1 MEQLS
6 FFPNPYRYIID
17 TSAILSQ
24 KPNELHRRT
33 INVSLWKKI
42 DELIK
47 NQEIVTCS
55 EIFEEVKDEELK
67 KLLVALQCKVLDI
80 DDEIKKKIEKEKI
93 ENFVVSKTMEFLKD
107 DDIVNK
113 LAQLLFDLQYEE
125 NTLLPRLE
133 SQVEEKKKEIENI
146 VTAIQKG
153 VASET
158 LMQCLGEL
166 EEQKKVFEEQLAK
179 ERLNS
184 PLFTKE
190 QFKMSLCNL
199 RKINT
204 NTKEGKAKLI
214 DTFIGRIYLFDDHIK
229 IIYNIEGKD
238 EEITLEELE
247 SSISTQ
253 CGQPILGG
261 F

>member
-80 DDEIKKKIEKEKI
+80 DDEIQYKVKKI
-93 ENFVVSKTMEFLKD
+93 
-107 DDIVNK
+107 
-113 LAQLLFDLQYEE
+113 
-125 NTLLPRLE
+125 
-133 SQVEEKKKEIENI
+133 
-146 VTAIQKG
+146 VT
-153 VASET
+153 E
-158 LMQCLGEL
+158 C
-166 EEQKKVFEEQLAK
+166 
-179 ERLNS
+179 
-184 PLFTKE
+184 P
-190 QFKMSLCNL
+190 
-199 RKINT
+199 
-204 NTKEGKAKLI
+204 KLI
-214 DTFIGRIYLFDDHIK
+214 DFTEKSGTSSGDAFLIATAIKYNLVVITEENKQRDNKIPQVCKRFNVESVNIIELCERERWTF
-229 IIYNIEGKD
+229 
-238 EEITLEELE
+238 
-247 SSISTQ
+247 
-253 CGQPILGG
+253 
-261 F
+261 

>member
-1 MEQLS
+1 M
-6 FFPNPYRYIID
+6 
-17 TSAILSQ
+17 
-24 KPNELHRRT
+24 
-33 INVSLWKKI
+33 
-42 DELIK
+42 
-47 NQEIVTCS
+47 
-55 EIFEEVKDEELK
+55 
-67 KLLVALQCKVLDI
+67 
-80 DDEIKKKIEKEKI
+80 
-93 ENFVVSKTMEFLKD
+93 
-107 DDIVNK
+107 
-113 LAQLLFDLQYEE
+113 
-125 NTLLPRLE
+125 E
-133 SQVEEKKKEIENI
+133 SQVEEKKKEIANI

-158 LMQCLGEL
+158 LMQRLGEL
-166 EEQKKVFEEQLAK
+166 EEQKKVFEEQLSK
-179 ERLNS
+179 ERLTS

-204 NTKEGKAKLI
+204 KTKEGKAKLI
-214 DTFIGRIYLFDDHIK
+214 DTFIGRIYVFDDHIK

-253 CGQPILGG
+253 CGQPILGD